1 MPVFENMRQNK
12 GLTALKITSNKIL
25 MARAHQGFR
34 IIHDTPLITKKN
46 PRPSKGRVPGY
57 TMYQDMLG
65 SNVPDITTLTTI
77 LHKRFRPHCVPTAIA
92 WYFRGQENT
101 LDRQYVI
108 KTHHMICEKCLRMS
122 LLKTNATYLH
132 EQFLATTLS
141 SRTCDGVSDRIQ
153 VRENLLLE
161 SSHWRIAM
169 GMSRCECS
177 SA

>member
-1 MPVFENMRQNK
+1 M
-12 GLTALKITSNKIL
+12 
-25 MARAHQGFR
+25 
-34 IIHDTPLITKKN
+34 IHRWSQKN

-65 SNVPDITTLTTI
+65 SDVPDITTLTTI

-92 WYFRGQENT
+92 WYFKGQENT

-132 EQFLATTLS
+132 EQFLATTRVQQNMWWCFWSNPGTGKLTS
-141 SRTCDGVSDRIQ
+141 GILTLENRDGNVQMRMFLGLIF
-153 VRENLLLE
+153 
-161 SSHWRIAM
+161 
-169 GMSRCECS
+169 
-177 SA
+177 